1 MSEFFQSEMVREE
14 LKVINELQQD
24 VYGSLMNF
32 NIMPHDEKLEHIE
45 KLSSLLEKQKVMYTR
60 LSLSDDPEAD
70 DMKKNL
76 EKSLTVLG
84 FPEGTDMI
92 TLFNGMA
99 KTIQQMKD
107 HIDN

>member
-107 HIDN
+107 HLDN